1 MRGTA
6 HRRSVDPYVKRCA
19 PRCTQCKGAVLRSV
33 AHPTQGSALDPVLLH
48 PVQGSMLRPVPNP
61 TRELMLRPAPHA
73 TRELMLLPLSP
84 KARRFARR
92 AFCVRALCG
101 LAFPPC
107 SIRAPAGPTFLQNP
121 RSSKIH
127 VPAESTFQQDS
138 CSSKIRAPAGLPPS
152 KTPDFLSSCTLP
164 FPLAP
169 SLHKSHQL
177 SPS

>member
-6 HRRSVDPYVKRCA
+6 HRRSVDPCVRRCA
-19 PRCTQCKGAVLRSV
+19 LRCTRCKGAVLRSV

-101 LAFPPC
+101 LAFSPC
-107 SIRAPAGPTFLQNP
+107 RIYIPAGPTFLQDLHSC
-121 RSSKIH
+121 RIH
-127 VPAESTFQQDS
+127 APAGSTFQQDS
-138 CSSKIRAPAGLPPS
+138 CSSRTPAQQDSRFS
-152 KTPDFLSSCTLP
+152 KLVRPAILTRTLSAQKSPIITLLTP
-164 FPLAP
+164 
-169 SLHKSHQL
+169 Q
-177 SPS
+177 